1 MLDVDI
7 KLHRHFLI
15 SGIPSQKLF
24 VLLKIN
30 PTEGIIFKRQPFC
43 VVFAIDT
50 SGSMRDPANKNI
62 DGWISET
69 NGALSEKTKMD
80 ILIES
85 FINLCNL
92 QILKKGDKLSI
103 VKFDDDA
110 KVLIPFTDI
119 ENKEV
124 LIDAVKSLKKYSGGT
139 NTGAGMKAALELFLK
154 EKGNNRM
161 FLFTDGNT
169 FDEDLT
175 LEMSEEFAKNKI
187 PITAVGIG
195 NDWNFNFINLLA
207 DRTRGKVLYVF
218 ADNESAAR
226 SSGIKTG
233 ELTNMLISEL
243 EHSVNEIVTNIV
255 LNLNAAKDVVVE
267 RISRVYP
274 AQSEL
279 DLSLKPYFLG
289 NAEDEDIT
297 AFLIEMTVSSH
308 NHGKARL
315 AQVNLTYDVGGASY
329 RGETSITDIIAEF
342 DEEYGRSLNIDNEV
356 MQYVQQR
363 NLSSIIDKAVEE
375 SKTNINKAVEILKAA
390 MQSVNRMN
398 NAQMTKV
405 LDNAVNEL
413 QNKKTIREGTLTA
426 LKVSAK
432 THTIRYGKEIFTDEE
447 IKKIT
452 GI

>member
-1 MLDVDI
+1 MVDVDI
-7 KLHRHFLI
+7 KLHRHFLLSGI
-15 SGIPSQKLF
+15 SGQKLF
-24 VLLKIN
+24 CLLKIN
-30 PTEGIIFKRQPFC
+30 PAKDIIFKRQPFRII
-43 VVFAIDT
+43 FAVDT
-50 SGSMRDPANKNI
+50 SGSMRDSADKNI
-62 DGWISET
+62 AGQMR
-69 NGALSEKTKMD
+69 ALTEKAKMD

-85 FINLCNL
+85 FVNLFNS
-92 QILKKGDKLSI
+92 QILKEGDKLSI
-103 VKFDDDA
+103 VKFDDA
-110 KVLIPFTDI
+110 PKVLIPFTDV

-124 LIDAVKSLKKYSGGT
+124 LINAVKSLKKYSGGT
-139 NTGAGMKAALELFLK
+139 NMGAGMKAALELFLK
-154 EKGNNRM
+154 EKGYNRM

-187 PITAVGIG
+187 PITAIGIG
-195 NDWNFNFINLLA
+195 DDWNFNFINLLA
-207 DRTRGKVLYVF
+207 DRTRGKVLYAL
-218 ADNESAAR
+218 ADNGSDAY
-226 SSGIKTG
+226 SSDIKMG
-233 ELTNMLISEL
+233 ELTDMLISEL
-243 EHSVNEIVTNIV
+243 KHSFNEIVANIV
-255 LNLNAAKDVVVE
+255 LNVNAAKGVAVE

-274 AQSEL
+274 VQSEL

-289 NAEDEDIT
+289 NAEAGDIT
-297 AFLIEMTVSSH
+297 VFLIEMTVSAH
-308 NHGKARL
+308 NPGKARL
-315 AQVNLTYDVGGASY
+315 AQINLTYDAGGASY
-329 RGETSITDIIAEF
+329 RGETPFMEVIAEF
-342 DEEYGRSLNIDNEV
+342 GREYGQSLSVDNEV

-363 NLSSIIDKAVEE
+363 NLDRIIDRAVEE

-432 THTIRYGKEIFTDEE
+432 THTVRYGKEIFTDEE